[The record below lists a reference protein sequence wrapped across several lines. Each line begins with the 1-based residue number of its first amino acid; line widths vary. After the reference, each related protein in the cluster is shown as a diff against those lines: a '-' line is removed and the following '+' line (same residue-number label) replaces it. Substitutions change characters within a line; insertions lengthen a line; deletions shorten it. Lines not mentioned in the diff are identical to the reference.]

1 MFRTTRRRVTGAL
14 VLLVCALIV
23 PLTGSSATAS
33 AAPLP
38 GFRDG
43 YVRADGRA
51 IHYVAGGH
59 GPALVLLHGWP
70 ETWRAWSKVMPQL
83 AREHTV
89 VAIDLRGLGESQPA
103 LVDEGNYEALAVADD
118 VHAVVAQLGFASV
131 AVAGHDW
138 GGNIGLAYAAKYRS
152 EVTKLAMLEA
162 PPSQD
167 YLDLV
172 AQRPNVLWWDSFV
185 IGAGPVAEQLVAGR
199 ERNFY
204 GRIYASSAGAIDQH
218 EAERLAADYGRP
230 GRTHAGFEYFR
241 QQDVGEKAV
250 DDLLIR
256 DGKLTIPVLGA
267 GGELSMGG
275 LVGAKL
281 PRVATTVS
289 SAVIPG
295 SHHWVLDEQ
304 PAAVADQLSGFFR

>member
-1 MFRTTRRRVTGAL
+1 MKLNNTL
-14 VLLVCALIV
+14 
-23 PLTGSSATAS
+23 
-33 AAPLP
+33 
-38 GFRDG
+38 
-43 YVRADGRA
+43 
-51 IHYVAGGH
+51 
-59 GPALVLLHGWP
+59 
-70 ETWRAWSKVMPQL
+70 K
-83 AREHTV
+83 
-89 VAIDLRGLGESQPA
+89 
-103 LVDEGNYEALAVADD
+103 ALAV
-118 VHAVVAQLGFASV
+118 VVLALGVAIPRGFAAFDPV
-131 AVAGHDW
+131 GED
-138 GGNIGLAYAAKYRS
+138 IDIFLAN
-152 EVTKLAMLEA
+152 
-162 PPSQD
+162 PSFT
-167 YLDLV
+167 

-304 PAAVADQLSGFFR
+304 PAAVAGLLNGFFR

>member
-1 MFRTTRRRVTGAL
+1 MFRTFRRRLMCASVLVAGAL
-14 VLLVCALIV
+14 
-23 PLTGSSATAS
+23 LTSLSAASPAAS
-33 AAPLP
+33 AAPLS

-43 YVRADGRA
+43 YAGTT
-51 IHYVAGGH
+51 HYVVGGK

-70 ETWRAWSKVMPQL
+70 ETWRAWSRVMPAL
-83 AREHTV
+83 ARTHTV
-89 VAIDLRGLGESQPA
+89 VAVDLRGLGGSEPA
-103 LVDEGNYEALAVADD
+103 KSDEGSYEALAVADD
-118 VHAVVAQLGFASV
+118 VHAVVAKLGFAHV

-185 IGAGPVAEQLVAGR
+185 IGAGPAAEDLVAGR
-199 ERNFY
+199 EQTFY
-204 GRIYASSAGAIDQH
+204 GRIYESSGGAVDVDRMV
-218 EAERLAADYGRP
+218 AEYRRP

-241 QQDVGEKAV
+241 QQDAGEQAV
-250 DDLLIR
+250 DALLAR

-267 GGELSMGG
+267 GGELSMGA

-281 PRVATTVS
+281 PRVATTVTT
-289 SAVIPG
+289 AVVPG
-295 SHHWVLDEQ
+295 AHHWVLDEQ
-304 PAAVADQLSGFFR
+304 PAAVAELLSGFFG